1 MHDREASIH
10 YLSAGSAK
18 RCAPYRQLVD
28 QVRNA
33 MVSGLLREGDQLP
46 SLRDVVTQITIN
58 PNTVHRAYREL
69 EHLGIAEGR
78 AGLGTFI
85 TSYSSRPFDATERES
100 LERKLRD
107 TITEARH
114 FGISE
119 EQILELITLA
129 FVKMATYVH
138 DRRDGRS
145 RDGEPGKALSTK
157 MGLAGLHID
166 DSQRKGGCPRWT
178 ERRGKST
185 LLRRRLDWINRVLET
200 YEYSENH
207 PLPAVA
213 T

>member
-18 RCAPYRQLVD
+18 RCGTVSTTGRPSPQRHG
-28 QVRNA
+28 
-33 MVSGLLREGDQLP
+33 SGLLREGDQLP

-119 EQILELITLA
+119 EQILELITLR

-166 DSQRKGGCPRWT
+166 DSKGRVAALVGPNGAGNPHSCEW
-178 ERRGKST
+178 
-185 LLRRRLDWINRVLET
+185 RLDWINRVLET

>member
-1 MHDREASIH
+1 MTEKPPSITFR
-10 YLSAGSAK
+10 LDPRSGV
-18 RCAPYRQLVD
+18 APYRQLVD

-129 FVKMATYVH
+129 FSSRWRRTYMIDGTAVLETVNLGKRY
-138 DRRDGRS
+138 RR
-145 RDGEPGKALSTK
+145 KW
-157 MGLAGLHID
+157 GLQDCTLTIP
-166 DSQRKGGCPRWT
+166 QRKGGCPRWT
-178 ERRGKST
+178 ERRGEIHTPANGGWTGST
-185 LLRRRLDWINRVLET
+185 EC
-200 YEYSENH
+200 
-207 PLPAVA
+207 
-213 T
+213 

>member
-1 MHDREASIH
+1 MTEKHPSITFR
-10 YLSAGSAK
+10 LDPRSGL
-18 RCAPYRQLVD
+18 APYRQLVD

-33 MVSGLLREGDQLP
+33 TVSGILREGDQLP

-85 TSYSSRPFDATERES
+85 KSYSSGAFDATERES

-114 FGISE
+114 FGMSE

-129 FVKMATYVH
+129 FRQ
-138 DRRDGRS
+138 DRDVR
-145 RDGEPGKALSTK
+145 T
-157 MGLAGLHID
+157 
-166 DSQRKGGCPRWT
+166 
-178 ERRGKST
+178 
-185 LLRRRLDWINRVLET
+185 
-200 YEYSENH
+200 
-207 PLPAVA
+207 
-213 T
+213 